1 MLSLLA
7 LTPLG
12 AESCVLPQRIL
23 FDRALNVNPKVRI
36 APEPYIALF
45 LTHITKPQT

>member
-12 AESCVLPQRIL
+12 AESCSLILPVPKRIL
-23 FDRALNVNPKVRI
+23 FDGVLNVNPKVRI
-36 APEPYIALF
+36 APEP
-45 LTHITKPQT
+45 